1 MSYKYFYETINKNFS
16 LMNQRKISLIF
27 SFVILLYST
36 GFVSGQNLTKL
47 KDDEIGIG
55 NLEEKNQ
62 RSLEYDTYMIL
73 YFKEKCTYSGGFQN
87 DYRKGISYIF
97 NTENEAILT
106 SKQYLY
112 LYKDSRIDIHF
123 NETVK
128 SLEKFFDYNS
138 DLNVKYLITIDLSH
152 FDTSSVT
159 NMDGLFFG
167 CSSLE
172 TIVLS
177 HFKTSLVSKMGY
189 MFGLCSSLRSID
201 LSHFDTSL
209 VTRMSYIF
217 SGCSKLKS
225 IDVSHF
231 DTSSVVDMAG
241 MFSRCSSLKI
251 LDLSNFDTSS
261 VIEMGNMFS
270 ECSSINSI
278 KIYNFDTSA
287 IINMGGIFSGC
298 SSLKSIDLS
307 NFNTSSVTKMYS
319 MFSGCSSLKSIDL
332 SNFDTS
338 SVTTMYSM
346 FSDCKLL
353 EIINLSSFDTSLV
366 TDMDYMFYEC
376 YSLKGL
382 DIFNFNM
389 INCISY
395 YYMFGNYKNI
405 RYINLYNFRNDK
417 IISRYFNAIDNLSVC
432 QSNNIITNPNINFC
446 CDYNFESNICNS
458 NFTPNISYI
467 SDNSLI
473 KNETKIESS
482 STSEIK
488 IYTTVIIKET
498 ELNKD
503 DGIDID
509 YSPEKNQSKKYSS
522 KKSIGIIIGIIAVII
537 IFISILTIIICHC
550 KKKKEIP
557 HFQPVEFGNLKS
569 ESQSIKKLDASIIHE
584 YHENEA
590 KKHKKKDD
598 I

>member
-1 MSYKYFYETINKNFS
+1 
-16 LMNQRKISLIF
+16 
-27 SFVILLYST
+27 
-36 GFVSGQNLTKL
+36 
-47 KDDEIGIG
+47 
-55 NLEEKNQ
+55 
-62 RSLEYDTYMIL
+62 
-73 YFKEKCTYSGGFQN
+73 
-87 DYRKGISYIF
+87 
-97 NTENEAILT
+97 
-106 SKQYLY
+106 
-112 LYKDSRIDIHF
+112 
-123 NETVK
+123 
-128 SLEKFFDYNS
+128 
-138 DLNVKYLITIDLSH
+138 
-152 FDTSSVT
+152 
-159 NMDGLFFG
+159 
-167 CSSLE
+167 
-172 TIVLS
+172 
-177 HFKTSLVSKMGY
+177 
-189 MFGLCSSLRSID
+189 
-201 LSHFDTSL
+201 
-209 VTRMSYIF
+209 
-217 SGCSKLKS
+217 
-225 IDVSHF
+225 
-231 DTSSVVDMAG
+231 
-241 MFSRCSSLKI
+241 
-251 LDLSNFDTSS
+251 
-261 VIEMGNMFS
+261 
-270 ECSSINSI
+270 
-278 KIYNFDTSA
+278 
-287 IINMGGIFSGC
+287 MGGIFSGC

-319 MFSGCSSLKSIDL
+319 MFS
-332 SNFDTS
+332 N
-338 SVTTMYSM
+338 
-346 FSDCKLL
+346 CKLL

-458 NFTPNISYI
+458 NFTPNFSYI

-569 ESQSIKKLDASIIHE
+569 ESQTIKIWMLLSYMNIMKIKLKNIKRKMI
-584 YHENEA
+584 Y
-590 KKHKKKDD
+590 
-598 I
+598 